1 MINVSGVLG
10 VLGTVLLMGGNNL
23 GVLFLIPALI
33 TLISIDLA
41 SGGKHVIL

>member
-23 GVLFLIPALI
+23 GVLFLIPSLI

-41 SGGKHVIL
+41 SGGKDVIL